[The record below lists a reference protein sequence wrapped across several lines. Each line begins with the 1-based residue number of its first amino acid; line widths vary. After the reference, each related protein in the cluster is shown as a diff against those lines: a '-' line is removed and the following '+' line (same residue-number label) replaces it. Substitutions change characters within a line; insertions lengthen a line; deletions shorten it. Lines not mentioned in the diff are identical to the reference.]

1 MGSDCQLLWSR
12 CLSII
17 KDIVPEAAYKT
28 WFLPIVPLSYED
40 HKVTIQVPSPFFYEY
55 LEANY
60 VSVLK
65 MTIPRVFGE
74 GTILNYRVMVDQ
86 GSSNGTVDYP
96 TENGVAAPQRNTPL
110 DVNKVPFT
118 PFSQV
123 APQDLDSQLNRKYT
137 FETFFEGVSNKLA
150 RTAGEAIANDPG
162 KTTFNPLFVYGPSG
176 VGKTHLCHAI
186 GIRIRELHPEKRVL
200 YVSANRFRIQYTD
213 AVRKNTSNDF
223 LNFYQSL
230 DVLILDDIHE
240 LVGLVKTQQAFFHI
254 FNNLHQL
261 GKQLVLTS
269 DKAPVDMQ
277 GMEERLITR
286 LKWGLTAELGRP
298 DPELRRKILRNKIAH
313 EGLVINDD
321 VFNYIADNV
330 TDNVRDLEGV
340 LVSLMAH
347 SLINNKSIDMAMA
360 QRVIAQ
366 TVRIEEKQLS
376 IEKIQETVCHYFN
389 LEEALIQTPSRKR
402 EIVQARQ
409 ITMYLAKKYT
419 ESAFSHIG
427 KIVGGKDHAT
437 VLHACKTVKDQ
448 MEINK
453 TFRST
458 VETIEGCL
466 KN

>member
-1 MGSDCQLLWSR
+1 MESDCQLLWSR

-40 HKVTIQVPSPFFYEY
+40 RKVTIQVPSPFFYEY

-96 TENGVAAPQRNTPL
+96 TENGVAAPRRNTPL

-186 GIRIRELHPEKRVL
+186 GVRIRELHPEKRVL
-200 YVSANRFRIQYTD
+200 YVSANRFRI
-213 AVRKNTSNDF
+213 K
-223 LNFYQSL
+223 
-230 DVLILDDIHE
+230 
-240 LVGLVKTQQAFFHI
+240 
-254 FNNLHQL
+254 
-261 GKQLVLTS
+261 
-269 DKAPVDMQ
+269 
-277 GMEERLITR
+277 
-286 LKWGLTAELGRP
+286 
-298 DPELRRKILRNKIAH
+298 
-313 EGLVINDD
+313 
-321 VFNYIADNV
+321 
-330 TDNVRDLEGV
+330 
-340 LVSLMAH
+340 
-347 SLINNKSIDMAMA
+347 
-360 QRVIAQ
+360 
-366 TVRIEEKQLS
+366 
-376 IEKIQETVCHYFN
+376 
-389 LEEALIQTPSRKR
+389 
-402 EIVQARQ
+402 
-409 ITMYLAKKYT
+409 
-419 ESAFSHIG
+419 
-427 KIVGGKDHAT
+427 
-437 VLHACKTVKDQ
+437 
-448 MEINK
+448 
-453 TFRST
+453 
-458 VETIEGCL
+458 
-466 KN
+466 